1 VTDEPRV
8 PFAGVVP
15 DVGALARLYRPPH
28 DLVMRKDVGRLDDH
42 CRRFVAASPFVLVGT
57 TSSSGTSDVS
67 PRGGPAGFVQVLDEE
82 RLAIPDLNG
91 NNRLDTLRN
100 VVDQGSVGL
109 LFLVPGLGESLRVN
123 GRAWVTTDDAVLDGF
138 SAELRRPTAAIG
150 VLVEEAYV
158 HCAKALRRS
167 GLWEPETWPAAGDR
181 PSPAAMFQTHLGL
194 DDVDVAVLED
204 DLETGYAADLA
215 ADRPES
221 TVT

>member
-8 PFAGVVP
+8 PFADVVA
-15 DVGALARLYRPPH
+15 DAEALGRLYRPPH
-28 DLVMRKDVGRLDDH
+28 ELVLRKDVGRLDDH
-42 CRRFVAASPFVLVGT
+42 CRRFVAASPIVFVGT
-57 TSSSGTSDVS
+57 TSSSGSSDVS
-67 PRGGPAGFVQVLDEE
+67 PRGGPPGFVHVLDEE

-123 GRAWVTTDDAVLDGF
+123 GRAWITTDDAVLDGF
-138 SAELRRPTAAIG
+138 TTELRRPTAAIG

-158 HCAKALRRS
+158 HCAKALRRA
-167 GLWEPETWPAAGDR
+167 GLWDPETWPAPGDR

-194 DDVDVAVLED
+194 EDVEVAVIED

-215 ADRPES
+215 ADRPE
-221 TVT
+221 